1 MDIKVYFPRDMGEA
15 AKIIEESVGK
25 RRLIVIFGKCSV
37 DYEGRSE
44 SRLTE
49 GERLIIIKE
58 DGAFLVHRPT
68 GYSPVNWQPDTSAIR
83 VRVLDDG
90 ILELTAYRL
99 KPREIVRV
107 LFSEIN
113 TIISGKLVDAGEF
126 VMYMDESEI
135 RDLLYERP
143 DLLEEGMKFI
153 EKEKR
158 LPAGSVDLFGYDK
171 NKRPVIV
178 EIKRVT
184 ASKDAV
190 LQLYRYVESYM
201 KSYGV
206 KPRGILVAP
215 SLTQSAIEA
224 ANKLGL
230 EYKQVNIQKLWE
242 IKKQIYGSRLHAGR
256 TLLEFLKEKA

>member
-1 MDIKVYFPRDMGEA
+1 M
-15 AKIIEESVGK
+15 
-25 RRLIVIFGKCSV
+25 
-37 DYEGRSE
+37 
-44 SRLTE
+44 
-49 GERLIIIKE
+49 
-58 DGAFLVHRPT
+58 
-68 GYSPVNWQPDTSAIR
+68 
-83 VRVLDDG
+83 
-90 ILELTAYRL
+90 
-99 KPREIVRV
+99 
-107 LFSEIN
+107 
-113 TIISGKLVDAGEF
+113 
-126 VMYMDESEI
+126 
-135 RDLLYERP
+135 
-143 DLLEEGMKFI
+143 
-153 EKEKR
+153 
-158 LPAGSVDLFGYDK
+158 
-171 NKRPVIV
+171 IV